1 MRNSKCRCCC
11 HCLLWSGCRTSDG
24 RGAMVWCHSLP
35 PSRWE
40 GIAWQAQ
47 QCTSCRGDGLQTA
60 QEGSETAPAVVK
72 RERSESVSAQNA
84 TAGQC
89 TEGLVAK
96 SRHTL
101 NPPAPPPRHCSDK
114 PGERCFP
121 KAERLKAAPK
131 KLQRC
136 TTQRACVQV
145 CVCVRERERE
155 RGREREVE
163 RERGRERERE
173 VERERESCTSMT
185 HTHTQHSTTP
195 S

>member
-1 MRNSKCRCCC
+1 MSLLLSLLVVVRLQDERWAWGDGVVPFITSQSLGRYCLASATVYIMQRRWIANCPRRLRNSACSCKK
-11 HCLLWSGCRTSDG
+11 RTQ
-24 RGAMVWCHSLP
+24 R
-35 PSRWE
+35 
-40 GIAWQAQ
+40 I
-47 QCTSCRGDGLQTA
+47 
-60 QEGSETAPAVVK
+60 
-72 RERSESVSAQNA
+72 RERSKRDGWTMHRGACCQEQA
-84 TAGQC
+84 
-89 TEGLVAK
+89 
-96 SRHTL
+96 HTQ
-101 NPPAPPPRHCSDK
+101 PPRPPPPRHCSDK